1 MWFMFHGDFSTQRPG
16 HHAKRN
22 WDGSW
27 CHAEIS
33 MLSFHPLKLPW
44 KMKTWEYWT
53 HLNTSNTNKLWYYG
67 SCHPQV
73 TSEPSTPLESDHINV
88 DLDNT
93 MDLERLN
100 KPLLESLEV
109 KYLSGYDMYMYIY
122 IYRYMYI
129 CLLMLRMFVSPPFQS
144 SLFPLSSTSAYPW
157 EKFVSYIIMMDLI
170 SACRRAPWDPYGSQT
185 KMLPGAS
192 KWMQKQSNSS
202 PTWETQCD
210 TNYVYIYIIK
220 YMVLWGSMCTMQVVQ
235 KLAYT

>member
-1 MWFMFHGDFSTQRPG
+1 MDLVIPRWPVTLQRL
-16 HHAKRN
+16 R
-22 WDGSW
+22 
-27 CHAEIS
+27 
-33 MLSFHPLKLPW
+33 
-44 KMKTWEYWT
+44 
-53 HLNTSNTNKLWYYG
+53 
-67 SCHPQV
+67 
-73 TSEPSTPLESDHINV
+73 ESDHINV

-100 KPLLESLEV
+100 NLSWNLLKSSICLV
-109 KYLSGYDMYMYIY
+109 TICMYIY
-122 IYRYMYI
+122 IYIYRYRYMYI

-210 TNYVYIYIIK
+210 TNYIYI
-220 YMVLWGSMCTMQVVQ
+220 
-235 KLAYT
+235 